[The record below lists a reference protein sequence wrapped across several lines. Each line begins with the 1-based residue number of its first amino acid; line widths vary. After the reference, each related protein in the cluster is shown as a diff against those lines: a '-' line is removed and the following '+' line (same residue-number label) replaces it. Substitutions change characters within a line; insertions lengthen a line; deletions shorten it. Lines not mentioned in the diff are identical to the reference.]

1 MILNTYQKYCFGFFA
16 LLIIFWL
23 GLFFTGTKDGLV
35 ASLYV
40 FLYGLIPLVG
50 GVLAIRGY
58 RTWGG
63 LSTILGKAIFFIGL
77 GLFFWGIGET
87 IWAYY
92 NFFLDVEIPYP
103 SLADVFFAPSV
114 FFYTLG
120 TIFLSMTTGVR
131 FGLRNMGGKIF
142 SIVAPFFVFL
152 ITYYILIIIGH
163 QGELFSDTSS
173 FIKTVLDIAYPIGD
187 AVALSVAV
195 VVAGLSFRYL
205 GGVYKYD
212 VISILLGLTVM
223 FTADSYLSYT
233 STIGTAYSGDFGD
246 LLFTVAV
253 FLLTFGLLGFNKIK
267 KTEVIVG

>member
-1 MILNTYQKYCFGFFA
+1 MILNTYQKVCLGFFA
-16 LLIIFWL
+16 FLIAFWI
-23 GLFFTGTKDGLV
+23 GLFVTKTEGGFWGY
-35 ASLYV
+35 LYV
-40 FLYGLIPLVG
+40 FLYGLIPLIG
-50 GVLAIRGY
+50 GALAVRGY

-77 GLFFWGIGET
+77 GLFFWGVGET

-114 FFYTLG
+114 FFYALG
-120 TIFLSMTTGVR
+120 TVFLSMTTGIR

-142 SIVAPFFVFL
+142 SIIAPLTVFV
-152 ITYYILIIIGH
+152 ITYYVLIVIGQ
-163 QGELFSDTSS
+163 QGELFSDKAS
-173 FIKTVLDIAYPIGD
+173 FIKSVLDIAYPFGD

-212 VISILLGLTVM
+212 VISILLGLAAM
-223 FTADSYLSYT
+223 FVADSFLSYT

-253 FLLTFGLLGFNKIK
+253 FLLTFGLMGFNKIK
-267 KTEVIVG
+267 KTEVVAD

>member
-1 MILNTYQKYCFGFFA
+1 MILNIYQKFCLGFFA
-16 LLIIFWL
+16 TLIVFWL
-23 GLFFTGTKDGLV
+23 VLFATNTEGGFWGY
-35 ASLYV
+35 LYV
-40 FLYGLIPLVG
+40 FLYGLMPLFG
-50 GVLAIRGY
+50 GALAVRGY

-63 LSTILGKAIFFIGL
+63 LSTILGKAIFFLGL
-77 GLFFWGIGET
+77 GLFLWGIGET

-131 FGLRNMGGKIF
+131 YGLRNMGGKIF
-142 SIVAPFFVFL
+142 SIVAPFAIFVA
-152 ITYYILIIIGH
+152 TYYLLIIIG
-163 QGELFSDTSS
+163 QNGELISDKTSL
-173 FIKTVLDIAYPIGD
+173 IKSILDIAYPLGD

-212 VISILLGLTVM
+212 VISILLGLAAM
-223 FTADSYLSYT
+223 FVADCVLSYT
-233 STIGTAYSGDFGD
+233 TTLETAYSGDFGD
-246 LLFTVAV
+246 LIFTVAV

-267 KTEVIVG
+267 KSEVVAD